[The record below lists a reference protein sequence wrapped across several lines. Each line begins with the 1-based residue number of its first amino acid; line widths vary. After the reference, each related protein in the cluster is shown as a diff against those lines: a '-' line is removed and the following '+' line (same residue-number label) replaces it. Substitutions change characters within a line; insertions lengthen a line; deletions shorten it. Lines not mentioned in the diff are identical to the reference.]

1 MGQPAQVEYVPP
13 MQAMA
18 LADFP
23 ASIQPHAK
31 RDRFAGVG
39 TASAPIIYGWIVV
52 AHDGRNGGVS
62 GDEEAKAWLKKN
74 GFTYSGRKWFLRDD
88 IANGIDITTTWSR

>member
-1 MGQPAQVEYVPP
+1 MSQAAQVEYIPP
-13 MQAMA
+13 VAAMA

-23 ASIQPHAK
+23 DSIRLHAK

-39 TASAPIIYGWIVV
+39 TINAPIIYGWIVV
-52 AHDGRNGGVS
+52 AHGGRHGGVS
-62 GDEEAKAWLKKN
+62 GDEDAKAWLKQR

-88 IANGIDITTTWSR
+88 IANGIDITATW